1 MTFQGQVLLPSQEA
15 LIQRLH
21 HVASYSDQLLVL
33 VGAQGSGKTTLLTA
47 LATDVDDSN
56 TALVICPMHAD
67 NAEIRR
73 KILVQ
78 LMSSPIFD
86 DEIPLAET
94 ILRVAP
100 NQSKPLHIIIDD
112 AHLLSKELWAEC
124 IILNQVFWTDCPT
137 RSEWFYAL
145 AKRSSPAAHNR
156 ILCSATS
163 KPFQSAT
170 AYRPRATSS
179 LEYRSN
185 GYQQPICGQ

>member
-33 VGAQGSGKTTLLTA
+33 VGGQGSGKTTLLTA
-47 LATDVDDSN
+47 LATDFDDSN
-56 TALVICPMHAD
+56 AALVICPMHAD

-94 ILRVAP
+94 ILRVAQ

-124 IILNQVFWTDCPT
+124 IILNQIQCAGQRIAVTLTVPPAF
-137 RSEWFYAL
+137 L
-145 AKRSSPAAHNR
+145 ADLLPQLPDSLRRQILPISIEPLKIGRAHV
-156 ILCSATS
+156 
-163 KPFQSAT
+163 
-170 AYRPRATSS
+170 
-179 LEYRSN
+179 
-185 GYQQPICGQ
+185 